1 MPYPLSRGATQNG
14 NVDREITRLPD
25 TESLEPQS
33 RMENAHLPTHR
44 ISSLRHRIGLP
55 ADGDTIN
62 LWEDA
67 DARDSF
73 DWTLKLA
80 IDPLALHAQA
90 IHTEDAKIDSEM
102 DASGIDPW
110 DRRTNHKAAKSV
122 TENTLESILGLGH
135 TLLTFIGT
143 CHPVYFPQRENQ
155 TYGKTVT
162 TGMIAHHRFSLS
174 SLGEDVKSKLI
185 ENDIFARFRTVG
197 FTMKLLNPSSLY
209 QRVKE
214 DMLQANEGV
223 REGEKSTIPITAVN
237 DLIEFR
243 YQTSETKQQFELMWD
258 LTPERTQVLPNYE
271 SDGSVETLRQ
281 ALNGSMSTIIGV
293 TSVSTVAD
301 DISWYVQSQARL
313 REQAE
318 TRQRIERESQIH
330 DFLASI
336 QEVNNPGCSEGLSTR
351 RAIIAQ
357 AESEYRGSQYGWL
370 TDIQEFWR

>member
-1 MPYPLSRGATQNG
+1 MPYPLSWGSPQND
-14 NVDREITRLPD
+14 NVDREITRLSD
-25 TESLEPQS
+25 TESLEPRS
-33 RMENAHLPTHR
+33 RAENALLPTHR
-44 ISSLRHRIGLP
+44 ISSLRHRIELP

-80 IDPLALHAQA
+80 INPLALHAQA
-90 IHTEDAKIDSEM
+90 IHTEESKIDSEM
-102 DASGIDPW
+102 HASGIDPW
-110 DRRTNHKAAKSV
+110 DRRNNRKAAKSV

-162 TGMIAHHRFSLS
+162 TGMIAYHRFSLA
-174 SLGEDVKSKLI
+174 SLGEDIKSKLM

-197 FTMKLLNPSSLY
+197 FRMKLSNPTSLC
-209 QRVKE
+209 QSVKE
-214 DMLQANEGV
+214 DMLQADGGV
-223 REGEKSTIPITAVN
+223 REGEKNTIPITAVN
-237 DLIEFR
+237 DLMEFR

-281 ALNGSMSTIIGV
+281 ALNGGMSTIAGV

-313 REQAE
+313 REQEE
-318 TRQRIERESQIH
+318 TRRRLERESQTH

-336 QEVNNPGCSEGLSTR
+336 QEVNGPGCSEGLSSR

-370 TDIQEFWR
+370 TDIQEYWR